1 MWCRSAAPSRGATL
15 IPTPPAPDKRPG
27 CPRRP
32 ASWALARFAV
42 GRAALSL
49 CLVLSGC
56 ASEPSNTITAKRP
69 DVYDAVVARP
79 DRPHDDL
86 ERDAIDHPADVLR
99 LAGIRPGM
107 NVVDILAADGYYSE
121 LVSRLVG
128 PKGHVLLLNNAAYE
142 KWSNG
147 DWAKRLANGRLPN
160 VEHRTAE
167 LEQMQLGDATYDAV
181 LLIKIYHDFYW
192 VQPNS

>member
-1 MWCRSAAPSRGATL
+1 
-15 IPTPPAPDKRPG
+15 
-27 CPRRP
+27 
-32 ASWALARFAV
+32 
-42 GRAALSL
+42 
-49 CLVLSGC
+49 
-56 ASEPSNTITAKRP
+56 
-69 DVYDAVVARP
+69 
-79 DRPHDDL
+79 
-86 ERDAIDHPADVLR
+86 
-99 LAGIRPGM
+99 M

-192 VQPNS
+192 VQPNSTWPPIDVPKVLDEIRRAVKPGGVLLLVDHSAKPGTGNSAASRIHRIDEAYARDEFESLGFELIATSDVLRRPEDQRDLITYKGEMVGKTDRFVMVFRKKRS